1 MDLFEALAKLKALR
15 DAVKAGAWGK
25 VLVATGELLILAGQ
39 VADGVVLTGA
49 TGDDAGESVDV
60 VLADLEA
67 CCVPK
72 VAAPGD
78 DEKKTDLDPATI
90 LLIVKLVVEVF
101 GMFRRKKQ
109 S

>member
-67 CCVPK
+67 CCVTK
-72 VAAPGD
+72 LSAPG

-101 GMFRRKKQ
+101 GIFRKR
-109 S
+109 